1 MDFRA
6 SLVLL
11 VVVFA
16 SGFASGYA
24 IRALISAK
32 RRRRFE
38 RHLGYPLPE

>member
-11 VVVFA
+11 LVVFA

-24 IRALISAK
+24 IRAFISAK

-38 RHLGYPLPE
+38 RQVGYPLAE

>member
-1 MDFRA
+1 MDFRT

-11 VVVFA
+11 MAVFA
-16 SGFASGYA
+16 FGFASGYA

-38 RHLGYPLPE
+38 RHLGYPLA